1 MHTSK
6 LAALTLAGLM
16 STAVFA
22 AGTSDTD
29 GSMRDDNR
37 YETIDGTTTD
47 DTPRSGMPT
56 SPGMSTGTGTGVDNG
71 TGTGTGTGDRG
82 TGTGTGGMGTGT
94 GTGIGTGGGAGN

>member
-1 MHTSK
+1 MQTTK

-29 GSMRDDNR
+29 STTRGDNR

-47 DTPRSGMPT
+47 DTSRSGMPT
-56 SPGMSTGTGTGVDNG
+56 NPGMGTGTGSDADTR
-71 TGTGTGTGDRG
+71 TGTGSDG
-82 TGTGTGGMGTGT
+82 TGTGTGGGGMGT
-94 GTGIGTGGGAGN
+94 GTGGGAGGMGGGAGN